1 MVIALDMGAL
11 VAGGKYRGK
20 FEERLKAILREM
32 EEDLVTKSTFILLT
46 RATQYQGIQLLDTK
60 PFDKVSLLTG
70 SSNILPS
77 HCGAML
83 IPQKLLCRKY
93 CQVTEIIS

>member
-1 MVIALDMGAL
+1 
-11 VAGGKYRGK
+11 
-20 FEERLKAILREM
+20 M
-32 EEDLVTKSTFILLT
+32 EEDPVTKSTLFLVLAESRDPWMLILHT
-46 RATQYQGIQLLDTK
+46 RASQYQGIQILDTK
-60 PFDKVSLLTG
+60 PFGKVSLPTG